1 MTTNN
6 AAAVEQLTAAF
17 YDITDKF
24 LKIAAQNIDLARA
37 LGDRETLI
45 KEQIKL
51 ETMKS
56 AVGIFKHCYQLT
68 IQQGRPYEQ

>member
-1 MTTNN
+1 MTANS

-24 LKIAAQNIDLARA
+24 LKIAEQNIDLARA
-37 LGDRETLI
+37 LGDQETLV

-51 ETMKS
+51 ATMKS